1 MEAAVHG
8 TEARRG
14 RWFVAAV
21 LAIATVALLIAIVEL
36 STQKAGSALI
46 KLQGIDDAQRI
57 FGGLPQAGDRLGSAD
72 APVSIQIFND
82 VQCSNCDEQFLATTP
97 GLVDGYVRS
106 GDVQL
111 VYRHY
116 SFSTRAVQE
125 GFIAAEAAG
134 KQGYQW
140 QYVYLLFRNQA
151 EAERVGV
158 TSNLLDS
165 IAASIGE
172 LDVPQWEADFAAGGG
187 ESGSITEE
195 LNAQDETARG
205 LGLRAQPS
213 AIVNGPSGTETLQD
227 SPSLEQ
233 IENAIEA
240 VS

>member
-1 MEAAVHG
+1 MEAAAQATQV
-8 TEARRG
+8 RRG
-14 RWFVAAV
+14 RWLVLAV
-21 LAIATVALLIAIVEL
+21 LAIFFAALSVVIVNL
-36 STQKAGSALI
+36 ATQKAGPSVV

-57 FGGLPQAGDRLGSAD
+57 FGGIPQAGDRLGSSD
-72 APVSIQIFND
+72 APVSIQVFND

-111 VYRHY
+111 AYRHY

-134 KQGYQW
+134 VQGYQW

-158 TSNLLDS
+158 TGNLLDS

-187 ESGSITEE
+187 ESGSITKA

-213 AIVNGPSGTETLQD
+213 AIVNGPNGTETLQD
-227 SPSLEQ
+227 SPTLAQ
-233 IENAIEA
+233 IEKAIGA